1 MEAMKETGVDI
12 KDTFVNH
19 VFKFDIDSKNEIL
32 NLFQYTLISFIL
44 VVILNKFFQT
54 YIPEAD
60 ETKHYT
66 TLIFEMLIQVTGL
79 FLGMII
85 IHRIVTYLP
94 TYTKTSYREINM
106 LGFVIPFLVILL
118 SLQTKLGDKV
128 NIILDSL
135 GFINKFTNRHQGL
148 SNSNS
153 NVNSFTIS
161 QPLSYGPIQPI
172 PNEFT
177 GQLLPTPGM
186 ASTQIPQTQQISNV
200 GIQDTEASQGV
211 SGIGL
216 IPSDDEP
223 MAANAAL
230 GMGSSW

>member
-1 MEAMKETGVDI
+1 MEAMKESGVDI

-19 VFKFDIDSKNEIL
+19 VFKYDTDSKNEII

-44 VVILNKFFQT
+44 VVILNKFFQI

-60 ETKHYT
+60 ESKHYT
-66 TLIFEMLIQVTGL
+66 TLIFEMLIQVIGL

-128 NIILDSL
+128 NIIMDNL
-135 GFINKFTNRHQGL
+135 GFINRFTNKHQGV
-148 SNSNS
+148 SDNNSNA
-153 NVNSFTIS
+153 NGFMVS
-161 QPLSYGPIQPI
+161 QPLSHVPIQPLQ
-172 PNEFT
+172 NDFAS
-177 GQLLPTPGM
+177 QLLPTPGA
-186 ASTQIPQTQQISNV
+186 ASTQIPQLSSV
-200 GIQDTEASQGV
+200 GIQDSDPSQGA

-216 IPSDDEP
+216 IPSNDEP